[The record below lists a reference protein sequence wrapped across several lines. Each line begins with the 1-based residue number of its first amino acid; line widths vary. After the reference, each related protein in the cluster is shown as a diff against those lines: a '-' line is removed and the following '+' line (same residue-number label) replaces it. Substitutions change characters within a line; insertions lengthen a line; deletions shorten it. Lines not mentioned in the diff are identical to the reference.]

1 MNSYTYSPQDVKLVI
16 GGYIF
21 AGWNNILI
29 TRPKPFLTVKG
40 IRGKH
45 TRVQN
50 TDTSATIVINL
61 MQTSPG
67 NDVFS
72 EILTQDIINGTAR
85 ISLTLI
91 DKSGSSAFTSDDAY
105 VTGFPST
112 TFSGQFQDR
121 PWEIFCQTTTDYVVG
136 GNGRPNSSLF
146 DAASNAISGAIGSI
160 GSIF

>member
-1 MNSYTYSPQDVKLVI
+1 MNSYTYSPQDVRLVI

-21 AGWNNILI
+21 TGWTNITV
-29 TRPKPFLTVKG
+29 TRSKSFLPVKG

-50 TDTSATIVINL
+50 QDTSATIVISL
-61 MQTSPG
+61 MQTTPG

-85 ISLTLI
+85 VALTLA
-91 DKSGSSAFTSDDAY
+91 DKSGTSIFSSNDAF
-105 VTGFPST
+105 VTGFPSA

-121 PWEIFCQTTTDYVVG
+121 TWEIFCGTTSDYTVG
-136 GNGRPNSSLF
+136 GNSKASTSL
-146 DAASNAISGAIGSI
+146 AGSIISGAASI
-160 GSIF
+160 LDNIL

>member
-1 MNSYTYSPQDVKLVI
+1 MANSYTYSPQNVRLVI

-21 AGWNNILI
+21 TGWNNITI
-29 TRPKPFLTVKG
+29 TRPKSFLVVKG

-50 TDTSATIVINL
+50 PDTSATIVISL

-72 EILTQDIINGTAR
+72 ETLRQDIINGTAR
-85 ISLTLI
+85 IALTLV
-91 DKSGSSAFTSDDAY
+91 DKSGSSVFSSNDAY
-105 VTGFPST
+105 VTGFPSA

-121 PWEIFCQTTTDYVVG
+121 PWELFAQSTTDYNVG
-136 GNGRPNSSLF
+136 GNGQPGNSLATIVSEAVGNLF
-146 DAASNAISGAIGSI
+146 
-160 GSIF
+160 